1 MSVNFEMNK
10 PVNRLKGQL
19 PKVGIR
25 PTIDGRLGGVRESL
39 EEQTMNMAKNVVK
52 LITENLRHADGTPVE
67 CVIAD
72 SCIGG
77 VAEAAQTAEKF
88 QREGVGVSLTVTPCW
103 CYGSETID
111 MDPFMPKAIWG
122 YNGTERP
129 GAVYLAAALSGHT
142 QKGLPAFSI
151 YGHDVQEAGD
161 PNIPA
166 DVKEKILRFT
176 KAGLAV
182 ATMRGKSYLSV
193 GAVSMGI
200 AGSIVD
206 ANFFQDY
213 LGMRNEYVDMSEL
226 VRRMERNIYDP
237 IEFEKALAWTK
248 ANCKEGVDTNKE
260 EDKFSREVKDKNWEI
275 VVKMTIIVRDLMIG
289 NPRLKELGFGE
300 EAQGHNAIISGFQGQ
315 RHWTDHLPNGDFLE
329 AILNS
334 SFDWN
339 GIRQAYMVA
348 TENDALNG
356 VTMLFGHLLTNTA
369 QIFADVRTYWSP
381 DALEKVAGRKLEGAA
396 ANGLLH
402 LINSGSATLDGT
414 GQQSV
419 DGKPAMKPYYDI
431 TAEEAKACLDATT
444 WYPAITEYFRG
455 GGFSSE
461 YLSKG
466 GMPMT
471 MARINLVKGQGPVLQ
486 LAEGYSVDI
495 PADVHE
501 KINKRTNETWP
512 TTWFVPNVTGKGAFK
527 DIYSVMANWGA
538 NHGAISYGHIGA
550 DLITLAS
557 MLRIPVS
564 MHNVDENKI
573 FRPSAWAAFGQEA
586 EGSDFRACSNY
597 GPLYN

>member
-1 MSVNFEMNK
+1 MSTDLVLNK
-10 PVNRLKGQL
+10 PVNRLRGQL

-129 GAVYLAAALSGHT
+129 GAVYLAAALAGHT

-151 YGHDVQEAGD
+151 YGRDVQEAGD

-182 ATMRGKSYLSV
+182 ATMRGKSYLSI

-200 AGSIVD
+200 AGSIVNAD
-206 ANFFQDY
+206 FFQDY

-226 VRRMERNIYDP
+226 TRRMERNIYDP
-237 IEFEKALAWTK
+237 IEYEKALAWTK

-260 EDKFSREVKDKNWEI
+260 ADKFSRAEKDKVWET
-275 VVKMTIIVRDLMIG
+275 VVKMTIITRDLMIG

-315 RHWTDHLPNGDFLE
+315 RHWTDHSPNGDFLE

-381 DALEKVAGRKLEGAA
+381 NALEKVAGRKLEGDA

-414 GQQSV
+414 GQQNI
-419 DGKPAMKPYYDI
+419 DGKPGMKPYYDI

-444 WYPAITEYFRG
+444 WYPAVTEYFRG

-495 PADVHE
+495 PADVHD

-557 MLRIPVS
+557 MLRIPVC

-573 FRPSAWAAFGQEA
+573 FRPSAWSAFGQES
-586 EGSDFRACSNY
+586 EGADFRACANY
-597 GPLYN
+597 GSLYK